1 MSKIM
6 VSSSITSW
14 QIEGGKVEAVTDF
27 LFSGSQITED
37 DDCSHE
43 IKRHLLLWRKAMV
56 NLDSILKSRNITLP
70 TEVCTVK
77 DVVFTSSHVRMWE
90 LDHKEGWTLKKELTL
105 SNCDAFQKKTLTSPL
120 NSMEIKPISSKGN
133 QSDEMVRKNHQLN
146 GHEFEQTSGD
156 AEGQGFPTD
165 CMLQSMGLQR
175 VGHAL
180 VIEQQQ
186 YNIHHWGWRHK
197 KS

>member
-1 MSKIM
+1 
-6 VSSSITSW
+6 
-14 QIEGGKVEAVTDF
+14 
-27 LFSGSQITED
+27 
-37 DDCSHE
+37 
-43 IKRHLLLWRKAMV
+43 
-56 NLDSILKSRNITLP
+56 
-70 TEVCTVK
+70 
-77 DVVFTSSHVRMWE
+77 
-90 LDHKEGWTLKKELTL
+90 
-105 SNCDAFQKKTLTSPL
+105 
-120 NSMEIKPISSKGN
+120 MEIKPISSKGN

-186 YNIHHWGWRHK
+186 YNIHH
-197 KS
+197 